1 MLVGAGYLPDM
12 ENLGSRIRA
21 ARRAAGLTQQQVA
34 DHFDI
39 KRVNVTQ
46 WEGDTTK
53 PDGYRIPE
61 LAKILGVSVEW
72 LRDGAGNGPDVEAP
86 KAPIIIPGKELVAQS
101 GETLPIYAGAK
112 GGEGHIIVTFDE
124 IERVKMPSVLQGV
137 KGGYGL
143 LIDGDSMIPA
153 YFPNDIALVN
163 PNKRPERGFHHVFY
177 HQPPHGAEAEAI
189 VKWLEGFN
197 DRDWSLKQWNPASEW
212 KESRQVWQVC
222 HRIVGKYDRR

>member
-1 MLVGAGYLPDM
+1 MVGHSYLLRM
-12 ENLGSRIRA
+12 ETLGKRIRA
-21 ARRAAGLTQQQVA
+21 ARRLAGLTQQQVA
-34 DHFDI
+34 DHFEI

-53 PDGYRIPE
+53 PDGYRIPA
-61 LAKILGVSVEW
+61 LAALLAVSEAW
-72 LRDGAGNGPDVEAP
+72 LRDATGPGPDVEAV
-86 KAPIIIPGKELVAQS
+86 KAPVIVPGNQLLAPS
-101 GETLPIYAGAK
+101 GEMLPIYAGAK
-112 GGEGHIIVTFDE
+112 GGDGHIIITFDE

-143 LIDGDSMIPA
+143 LIDGESMVPA

-177 HQPPHGAEAEAI
+177 HQPPHGGEAEAI
-189 VKWLEGFN
+189 VKWLESFN
-197 DRDWSLKQWNPASEW
+197 DRDWLIKQWNPMKEW
-212 KESRQVWQVC
+212 KESRQVWQTC

>member
-1 MLVGAGYLPDM
+1 MVGHSYFLRMDT
-12 ENLGSRIRA
+12 LGKRIRL
-21 ARRAAGLTQQQVA
+21 ARRAAGMTQQQVA

-53 PDGYRIPE
+53 PDGYRIPA
-61 LAKILGVSVEW
+61 LATLLSVAEPW
-72 LRDGAGNGPDVEAP
+72 LRDGDGAGPSDSDA
-86 KAPIIIPGKELVAQS
+86 KAPVIIPGSDLLAQT
-101 GETLPIYAGAK
+101 GETLPIYSGAK
-112 GGEGHIIVTFDE
+112 GGDGHIIITFDE

-143 LIDGDSMIPA
+143 LVDGDSMIPA

-163 PNKRPERGFHHVFY
+163 PNKRPERDFHHVFY

-189 VKWLEGFN
+189 VKWLDGFN
-197 DRDWSLKQWNPASEW
+197 DREWSLKQWNPAREW
-212 KESRQVWQVC
+212 KESRQVWQTC